1 MLHVWL
7 MSQQSPLFV
16 WRPEQKTWQPQADWQ
31 QIRANFGDSTVCL
44 YFPSRHLQQVSTEL
58 SASQLKQLGEA
69 GRQYLFEE
77 TSLTPV
83 EQLTVKELHS
93 GMGQQLFAVANN
105 DLQAWQQSAVLGNY
119 TLTALLPDFLLLPI
133 PEEGAGQQLNLYQDQ
148 FTTLIRQS
156 ESQGMAVSFLPL
168 VIERLPHLNEV
179 CVLAPITS
187 TAAPLTTQA
196 LVDSSK
202 DTLED
207 TADADKA
214 DLTANLLTPKSETP
228 DSFVSD
234 SFVSGSVDSD
244 SADSA
249 SSMSSSSASNS
260 LSSGISLQKQD
271 LGAQLRSDII
281 ITELTVQPLPLSLPE
296 RHPLN
301 FYSKSSDSRLSP
313 YLKVTMMVAMMA
325 LVFQLS
331 ADALQYYQYKK
342 ATDTTKLATRAQ
354 YNAWFPNEPLSPTNT
369 VEVALKPKL
378 AGAADAQSDHLVIL
392 TRLAPL
398 IKQSSLVAQTLVIE
412 PNSLSFT
419 VVGDSRESLDKFAS
433 TLTAQG
439 FNASLG
445 SVGNPEPNKVAGQV
459 TIAIAAPAVSKES

>member
-44 YFPSRHLQQVSTEL
+44 YFPSRHLQQISTEL

-168 VIERLPHLNEV
+168 VIERLPHLNEI
-179 CVLAPITS
+179 CVLAPIAS
-187 TAAPLTTQA
+187 SVAPLTTQA
-196 LVDSSK
+196 LVDSLK
-202 DTLED
+202 DTLEDTLED
-207 TADADKA
+207 TADADRA
-214 DLTANLLTPKSETP
+214 DLTANLLMPQSET
-228 DSFVSD
+228 SD
-234 SFVSGSVDSD
+234 SLD
-244 SADSA
+244 SARSA
-249 SSMSSSSASNS
+249 SSSSESHS
-260 LSSGISLQKQD
+260 LSPSISLQKQD
-271 LGAQLRSDII
+271 LGAQLRSDVI
-281 ITELTVQPLPLSLPE
+281 ITELTTQPLPVSLPE

-342 ATDTTKLATRAQ
+342 ATDATKLATREQ

-378 AGAADAQSDHLVIL
+378 AGGVEAQSEHLAIL

-459 TIAIAAPAVSKES
+459 TIAIAETAVSKES